1 MTKKEARRF
10 IEEQEKVIK
19 KTVGGEIALVALS
32 GGVDSSTVAV
42 LAHRVIGKQL
52 KVVFVKT
59 GLMRKGE
66 PEEIK
71 ETFEKLGIVVR
82 VLTSQERF
90 FETLKGIT
98 DPEEKR
104 KRVGTT
110 FIEILGMAAKLLHA
124 IYFLQGTI
132 KADKDEVKKGIKT
145 HHNVLAQIRVKP
157 EDYGIHKTIEPLE
170 GLYKHEVRVVAK
182 VLGLP
187 KEIYNRMPF
196 PGPGLAVRIKGEVT
210 PERVEIV
217 RKATPIVEK
226 EIFEA
231 GYRPFQAFPVLQN
244 DKATGIKAGIPI
256 YGNIISIRC
265 VESKDALTAQPSW
278 IARSVLE
285 RIRDEIFEQI
295 PSVVKVTYDISTKP
309 PSTIE
314 WE

>member
-1 MTKKEARRF
+1 MTEKEAKRF
-10 IEEQEKVIK
+10 IEERRQEIK

-52 KVVFVKT
+52 RVVFVKT
-59 GLMRKGE
+59 GLMREGE
-66 PEEIK
+66 PEKIK

-82 VLTSQERF
+82 ILSSQERF

-98 DPEEKR
+98 KPEEKR
-104 KRVGTT
+104 KRVGET
-110 FIEILGMAAKLLHA
+110 FIEVLGSAAKLLHA
-124 IYFLQGTI
+124 TCFLQGTI

-145 HHNVLAQIRVKP
+145 HHNVLEKIGVKP
-157 EDYGIHKTIEPLE
+157 EDYGMHKTIEPLE
-170 GLYKHEVRVVAK
+170 ELYKHEVRVVAK

-187 KEIYNRMPF
+187 EEIYNRMPF

-210 PERVEIV
+210 PERVEILK
-217 RKATPIVEK
+217 KATPIVEK
-226 EIFEA
+226 EIL
-231 GYRPFQAFPVLQN
+231 GSGLRPFQAFAVLQN
-244 DKATGIKAGIPI
+244 DKATGIKAGKPI

-265 VESKDALTAQPSW
+265 VESKDALTAQPTKINW
-278 IARSVLE
+278 DVLE
-285 RIRDEIFEQI
+285 KIRDEICAQI

>member
-1 MTKKEARRF
+1 MTEKEAKRF
-10 IEEQEKVIK
+10 IEEQEKKIK
-19 KTVGGEIALVALS
+19 KTVGNERALVALS

-42 LAHRVIGKQL
+42 LAHQVLGNRL
-52 KVVFVKT
+52 KAVFIKT
-59 GLMRKGE
+59 GLMREGE
-66 PEEIK
+66 PEGIK
-71 ETFEKLGIVVR
+71 ERFEKLGIVVR
-82 VLTSQERF
+82 VIPGQERF
-90 FETLKGIT
+90 FGTLRGIT
-98 DPEEKR
+98 KPEEKR
-104 KRVGTT
+104 KRVGET
-110 FIEILGMAAKLLHA
+110 FIEVLGPAAKLLHA
-124 IYFLQGTI
+124 TYFLQGTI

-145 HHNVLAQIRVKP
+145 HHNVLEQIRVKP

-187 KEIYNRMPF
+187 EEIYNRMPF

-210 PERVEIV
+210 PERVEILK
-217 RKATPIVEK
+217 KATPIVEEK
-226 EIFEA
+226 ILEA
-231 GYRPFQAFPVLQN
+231 GYRPFQAFAVLQN

-265 VESKDALTAQPSW
+265 VESKDALTAQPSRIDW
-278 IARSVLE
+278 DVLE
-285 RIRDEIFEQI
+285 EIRDEICRQI